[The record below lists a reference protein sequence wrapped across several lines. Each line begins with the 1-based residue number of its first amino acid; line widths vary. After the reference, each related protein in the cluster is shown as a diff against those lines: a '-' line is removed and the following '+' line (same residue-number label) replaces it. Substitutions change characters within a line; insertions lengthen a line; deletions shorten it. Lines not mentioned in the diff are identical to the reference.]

1 MRALPPPS
9 LQGPLRRW
17 VAGWF
22 SPSSSSL
29 QTSTPTLLFLS
40 PSPAACPCAL
50 DSRAC
55 AHRRRIRAKQAEF
68 QRLKK
73 LSGNTHTAK
82 YYMQNRAIASVI
94 IVGGLV
100 LSFSA
105 LKHLAYGTNKYVV
118 KGDDE

>member
-1 MRALPPPS
+1 MVFSFLEQPANEYAQAPLPPP
-9 LQGPLRRW
+9 P
-17 VAGWF
+17 
-22 SPSSSSL
+22 
-29 QTSTPTLLFLS
+29 
-40 PSPAACPCAL
+40 PAASPCAL

-55 AHRRRIRAKQAEF
+55 LHRRSIRAKQAEF

-82 YYMQNRAIASVI
+82 NYMQNRAIASVI

-105 LKHLAYGTNKYVV
+105 LKNLAYGTNKYVV

>member
-1 MRALPPPS
+1 MVFSFLEQPANECADAPPP
-9 LQGPLRRW
+9 P
-17 VAGWF
+17 
-22 SPSSSSL
+22 
-29 QTSTPTLLFLS
+29 TPTS
-40 PSPAACPCAL
+40 SKPVC
-50 DSRAC
+50 SRLTRVR
-55 AHRRRIRAKQAEF
+55 AHRRSIRAKQAEF

-94 IVGGLV
+94 IVGGIV